1 MRGQAKHGFGLVS
14 KSCSRLLLHA
24 IRRNDNQLH
33 RPKTSKCHSS
43 PTFLLRTSCRI
54 GVHQKCTQ
62 ALFIKH
68 SGPWYVLHRA
78 KLAAAGTLVAC
89 PIVHPTGPSTRH
101 INTNSILPQQ
111 YSTIHAI
118 EFKISARKYS
128 TLANYVVTLDH
139 IACALQQ
146 LGAATSSAT
155 NRSQNSGNPHNKKK
169 AQLTSFSFGLYFR
182 QLLVA
187 VALCGSTTQ
196 MTAQVL
202 LCYRKS
208 SANTAANH
216 KNSNLAPTSFKQ
228 TKKKRTC

>member
-1 MRGQAKHGFGLVS
+1 MRSQAKHGFGLVS
-14 KSCSRLLLHA
+14 KSCSCLLLHA

-111 YSTIHAI
+111 CSTIHAI
-118 EFKISARKYS
+118 EFKIAARKYS

-139 IACALQQ
+139 IACALHSWVQQ
-146 LGAATSSAT
+146 RAQPQTGAKTVAIPQQKESPANLFLLWIVFPAAPGCCCFVRFYYSNDRSSIT
-155 NRSQNSGNPHNKKK
+155 
-169 AQLTSFSFGLYFR
+169 
-182 QLLVA
+182 LLP
-187 VALCGSTTQ
+187 Q
-196 MTAQVL
+196 
-202 LCYRKS
+202 K
-208 SANTAANH
+208 
-216 KNSNLAPTSFKQ
+216 
-228 TKKKRTC
+228 